1 MKAKVLCISRVV
13 TGQAGIVEIWNFF
26 TRWGTTGFTDRRQD
40 MKWIIK
46 NWLILAAGIILTALA
61 VRYAYHERGYI
72 AVGSEWTV
80 LPFMFLLRALYR
92 EIKEEVKQWL

>member
-1 MKAKVLCISRVV
+1 
-13 TGQAGIVEIWNFF
+13 
-26 TRWGTTGFTDRRQD
+26 

-46 NWLILAAGIILTALA
+46 NWLILAAGLILTALA

-80 LPFMFLLRALYR
+80 LPFMFLLRALCR
-92 EIKEEVKQWL
+92 EIKEEAKRWLQNTRKSGRSWRRMDSGWMMKNTQRL

>member
-1 MKAKVLCISRVV
+1 
-13 TGQAGIVEIWNFF
+13 
-26 TRWGTTGFTDRRQD
+26 

-72 AVGSEWTV
+72 AAGSEWTV
-80 LPFMFLLRALYR
+80 LPFMFLLRALCR
-92 EIKEEVKQWL
+92 EIKEEVKRKSGRSWRRMDSGWMMKNTQRL

>member
-1 MKAKVLCISRVV
+1 
-13 TGQAGIVEIWNFF
+13 
-26 TRWGTTGFTDRRQD
+26 

-61 VRYAYHERGYI
+61 VRYAYHKRGHI

-80 LPFMFLLRALYR
+80 LPFMFLLRTLYR

>member
-1 MKAKVLCISRVV
+1 
-13 TGQAGIVEIWNFF
+13 
-26 TRWGTTGFTDRRQD
+26 

-80 LPFMFLLRALYR
+80 LPFMFLLRAFAGRLR
-92 EIKEEVKQWL
+92 RK

>member
-1 MKAKVLCISRVV
+1 
-13 TGQAGIVEIWNFF
+13 
-26 TRWGTTGFTDRRQD
+26 

-72 AVGSEWTV
+72 AGGSG
-80 LPFMFLLRALYR
+80 FMFLLRALCR
-92 EIKEEVKQWL
+92 EIKEEVKRWL

>member
-1 MKAKVLCISRVV
+1 
-13 TGQAGIVEIWNFF
+13 
-26 TRWGTTGFTDRRQD
+26 

-61 VRYAYHERGYI
+61 VRYAYRERGYI

-80 LPFMFLLRALYR
+80 LPFMFLLRALCR
-92 EIKEEVKQWL
+92 ETKEEVKRWL

>member
-1 MKAKVLCISRVV
+1 
-13 TGQAGIVEIWNFF
+13 
-26 TRWGTTGFTDRRQD
+26 

-80 LPFMFLLRALYR
+80 LPFMFLLRALCR
-92 EIKEEVKQWL
+92 EIKEEVKRWLQNTRKSGQSWRRMDSGWMMKNTQRL

>member
-1 MKAKVLCISRVV
+1 
-13 TGQAGIVEIWNFF
+13 
-26 TRWGTTGFTDRRQD
+26 

-80 LPFMFLLRALYR
+80 LPFMFLLRALCR
-92 EIKEEVKQWL
+92 EIKEEVSGGCRIPGNPGRAGGGRIPAG

>member
-1 MKAKVLCISRVV
+1 
-13 TGQAGIVEIWNFF
+13 
-26 TRWGTTGFTDRRQD
+26 

-61 VRYAYHERGYI
+61 VRCAYHERGYI

-80 LPFMFLLRALYR
+80 LPFMFLIRALYR
-92 EIKEEVKQWL
+92 EIKEEVKRWL

>member
-1 MKAKVLCISRVV
+1 
-13 TGQAGIVEIWNFF
+13 
-26 TRWGTTGFTDRRQD
+26 

-80 LPFMFLLRALYR
+80 LPFMFLLRG
-92 EIKEEVKQWL
+92 IVPGD

>member
-1 MKAKVLCISRVV
+1 
-13 TGQAGIVEIWNFF
+13 
-26 TRWGTTGFTDRRQD
+26 

-46 NWLILAAGIILTALA
+46 NWLILAAGLILTALA

-80 LPFMFLLRALYR
+80 YRSCFFSGHCAGRLRRRQSGGCRIPGNPGRAGGGW
-92 EIKEEVKQWL
+92 IPAG